1 MISRLPKWIEYGAFV
16 LALVAGCINAIGL
29 LGFEHQSVSHLS
41 GTATLLG
48 TSVLG
53 NPATVSLHLAGVLFA
68 FFLGASLSGYLLHGS
83 TLRLGQHYDTALV
96 VESLLLFGA
105 FYLLSGGSF
114 YGMFA
119 ASAACGLQNAM
130 ATQYSGAVVR
140 TTHLTGIFTDLGIML
155 GAFLRGE
162 GFDRRKA
169 LLFLIIISGF
179 IAGGTLGA
187 MLFEALKFKSLLVPG
202 TVCLVL
208 AGCYRLYS
216 ARYRQAPDQ

>member
-1 MISRLPKWIEYGAFV
+1 MVWFEHDRGVRGCSVGTGVISKLPKWIEYGAFV

-48 TSVLG
+48 TSVLES
-53 NPATVSLHLAGVLFA
+53 PAIISLQLAGVLFS

-96 VESLLLFGA
+96 VEALLIFGA
-105 FYLLSGGSF
+105 FWLLSKGSF
-114 YGMFA
+114 IGMFA
-119 ASAACGLQNAM
+119 ASAACGIQNAM

-169 LLFLIIISGF
+169 LLFLIIITGF

-187 MLFEALKFKSLLVPG
+187 VLF
-202 TVCLVL
+202 
-208 AGCYRLYS
+208 
-216 ARYRQAPDQ
+216 

>member
-1 MISRLPKWIEYGAFV
+1 M
-16 LALVAGCINAIGL
+16 
-29 LGFEHQSVSHLS
+29 SHLS

-48 TSVLG
+48 TSVLVS
-53 NPATVSLHLAGVLFA
+53 PATVSLQLAGVLLA

-96 VESLLLFGA
+96 LEALLIFAAFSLL
-105 FYLLSGGSF
+105 SEGSF
-114 YGMFA
+114 MGMFA
-119 ASAACGLQNAM
+119 ASAACGIQNAM

-169 LLFLIIISGF
+169 LLFLIIITGF

-187 MLFEALKFKSLLVPG
+187 VLFQALAFHSLLVPG
-202 TVCLVL
+202 TVCLLL
-208 AGCYRLYS
+208 AGGYRFYS
-216 ARYRQAPDQ
+216 ARYA

>member
-1 MISRLPKWIEYGAFV
+1 KVGQFYWPKV
-16 LALVAGCINAIGL
+16 
-29 LGFEHQSVSHLS
+29 
-41 GTATLLG
+41 
-48 TSVLG
+48 
-53 NPATVSLHLAGVLFA
+53 
-68 FFLGASLSGYLLHGS
+68 
-83 TLRLGQHYDTALV
+83 GQNKWPLT
-96 VESLLLFGA
+96 GA

-187 MLFEALKFKSLLVPG
+187 VLFEALRFKSLLVPG

-216 ARYRQAPDQ
+216 ARYRQVSDQ